1 MSDLEIKIAG
11 VASFWDFQMPG
22 MAMEE
27 LAECIQAINKV
38 ERAEHE
44 YIMAEEKDPEVA
56 DAAWYTYNKRK
67 DELKDEIRDVYIS
80 LRALIHHYD
89 LEEDDIMNR
98 VVKKLNKKFKED

>member
-1 MSDLEIKIAG
+1 MTDLEIKIAG
-11 VASFWDFQMPG
+11 VASFWNFQMPG

-38 ERAEHE
+38 KRAAHE

-56 DAAWYTYNKRK
+56 NAALYTYNKRK

-80 LRALIHHYD
+80 LRALMHHYD
-89 LEEDDIMNR
+89 LEDDIMER
-98 VVKKLNKKFKED
+98 VEKKLDKKYK

>member
-1 MSDLEIKIAG
+1 MSDLEAKIAG
-11 VASFWDFQMPG
+11 VASFWNFQMPG

-38 ERAEHE
+38 KRAAHE

-56 DAAWYTYNKRK
+56 SAALYTYNKRK

-80 LRALIHHYD
+80 LRALMHHYD
-89 LEEDDIMNR
+89 LEDDIMDR
-98 VVKKLNKKFKED
+98 VVKKLDKKY

>member
-11 VASFWDFQMPG
+11 VASFWDSRMPG

-27 LAECIQAINKV
+27 CAEVIQAINKV

-56 DAAWYTYNKRK
+56 DAAWYAYNKRK

-89 LEEDDIMNR
+89 LEEDDIMDR
-98 VVKKLNKKFKED
+98 VVKKLDKKY